1 MASYKETSDKHLF
14 SLIKKGDHQAYT
26 ELYNRYSAVL
36 YAHVLR
42 RLNDRE
48 EAKDIIH
55 ELFTYLWVN
64 RLKIEIEGHPSG
76 YLYTAVR
83 NRVIK
88 VISHNVVASKYI
100 DMQQPKSYTNFSSDY
115 LVRENQL
122 RDLIE
127 KEIESLPPRMQEIF
141 LLSRK
146 RYLTHR
152 EIAYELNISEL
163 TVKKQVAN
171 ALKVLRTKLNLFV
184 NILFIIPFL

>member
-1 MASYKETSDKHLF
+1 MAYFKETSDKELF
-14 SLIKKGDHQAYT
+14 SLIKNGDHKAYT
-26 ELYNRYSAVL
+26 ELYNRYSPVL
-36 YAHVLR
+36 YAHILR

-55 ELFTYLWVN
+55 ELFSYIWVN
-64 RLKIEIEGHPSG
+64 RLKIEIEGHLSG

-88 VISHNVVASKYI
+88 VISRRIVATKHV
-100 DMQQPKSYTNFSSDY
+100 DMHRPSPYNNIASDY
-115 LVRENQL
+115 LIRENQL

-127 KEIESLPPRMQEIF
+127 KEIELLPPRMQEIF

-146 RYLTHR
+146 KFLTHR

-171 ALKVLRTKLNLFV
+171 AIKVLRTKLDLIVNVFFFV
-184 NILFIIPFL
+184 FFL